1 MEVWQ
6 CGSVEVWKC
15 GIVWQCGSM
24 EVSQYGSVE
33 VWQSGNVAGF
43 GIKGLETRTNFTVS
57 LLFSIVI

>member
-1 MEVWQ
+1 MAVWKRGSMEMWYSLAVSKY
-6 CGSVEVWKC
+6 GSV
-15 GIVWQCGSM
+15 

-43 GIKGLETRTNFTVS
+43 GIKGLETRMNFTVS